1 MDHPENTCSDWHWTG
16 RGRYTTQ
23 WFNALRCP
31 FEISLE
37 TTDTVPAE
45 YRGDAYHFTI
55 GQEGIP
61 FTGYYINFRGAK
73 LAVSNY
79 YGVWFEVQ
87 KRDAIFEAKRVA
99 RDELHLPELPMFG
112 MDIIALKASG
122 TPPTRAPSRAPSRA
136 AGETPPVQA
145 QATEH
150 ETEPEMD
157 TNMAFASSQ
166 TTRAHPPFPPRRG
179 PQGTRNDPYTLG
191 YLEEEQPKRGARL

>member
-1 MDHPENTCSDWHWTG
+1 MDHPENTRSDWRWTG

-99 RDELHLPELPMFG
+99 RDELHLPGLPMFG
-112 MDIIALKASG
+112 MDIVALKASG
-122 TPPTRAPSRAPSRA
+122 SAPTRPPSRAPSRA
-136 AGETPPVQA
+136 AEAPPA
-145 QATEH
+145 PTSEH
-150 ETEPEMD
+150 ESEP
-157 TNMAFASSQ
+157 
-166 TTRAHPPFPPRRG
+166 
-179 PQGTRNDPYTLG
+179 
-191 YLEEEQPKRGARL
+191 